1 MAKKLSDL
9 LKNSWDITPTATS
22 GHYSRPEKKPG
33 FPQDSFDFLKLVEKW
48 PEIVGAKLA
57 QETTPLKNRYKTLT
71 VLTRHAAFSQ
81 QISFMEEI
89 LKKKIVQVFPSLT
102 GKIDRINFQ
111 CNPQAF
117 NDQVQRIEKMGIA
130 PAKQERP
137 VLHPYSPEYKQ
148 LKREAD
154 ELFAS
159 IEDEQMKSSLLNL
172 YLQFE
177 SQKNR

>member
-9 LKNSWDITPTATS
+9 LKNSWDIPAASHTS
-22 GHYSRPEKKPG
+22 YRPAVKKPG
-33 FPQDSFDFLKLVEKW
+33 FAQDSFDFLKLIEKW

-89 LKKKIVQVFPSLT
+89 LKKKIIQVFPSLT

-117 NDQVQRIEKMGIA
+117 HEQVQRVQKMGMA
-130 PAKQERP
+130 PVEEKKP
-137 VLHPYSPEYKQ
+137 IIHPFSPEYKK

-154 ELFAS
+154 EIFNHVD
-159 IEDEQMKSSLLNL
+159 DEQMKESLFNL

-177 SQKNR
+177 TEKNR